1 LAQTV
6 RRQPQATIG
15 ADNPDFQG
23 GMAARTCGITHEH
36 SEGAGGTPTGQHMTT
51 TLEQLNAAETSAFIA
66 ALHGIYE
73 HSPWIPE
80 RAALQRPFRN
90 LTAFKLA
97 LHKVVT
103 DASRAEQLG
112 LIRAHPELAGR
123 AAIAGEL
130 TAEST
135 GEQAK
140 AGLNLCSPEE
150 FARLQ
155 QLNADYNAKFGFPFI
170 LAVKGPTGAG
180 LTRQQIIATF
190 ARRLRNQ
197 PEDELR
203 EALRQ
208 IGRIAEMR
216 INDLLGYRPVMG
228 ATVMQWAEE
237 IGALSEDEG
246 ALTCTYL
253 TETHQRTAEQIAQWM
268 REAGM
273 HVHIDAVG
281 NVVGRYLSTDP
292 QARTLLTGS
301 HYDTVRNGGKYDGRE
316 GILLPI
322 AVVKHLHERGE
333 TLPFHF
339 EVIGFSE
346 EEGVRFKSTFL
357 GSNAVTGHFDMKL
370 LDLQDKDGISMRE
383 VITQA
388 GHDVA
393 AIPQIARDPA
403 DILGYVEVHI
413 EQGPVLLNRDL
424 PVGIVTSIA
433 GSSRYLVELKGVA
446 SHAGTTPMDMRK
458 DAAAAAAEIILYVEQ
473 RCSQDQ
479 HAALVGTVGQL
490 QVPRGSTNVI
500 PGGCQLSLDIRA
512 AVDEVRMAA
521 VKDVLGKIE
530 EICGRRSIDFKLEE
544 TLSAP
549 AAPCAPWLMDQLRA
563 ATERAGVTPF
573 ELASGAGHD
582 AMAIAKLTD
591 VCMLFTRCGNGG
603 ISHNPLETM
612 TADDAEVSGQI
623 LLDFLRSFE
632 VKR

>member
-1 LAQTV
+1 MTNTLQHLNQASASDFTV
-6 RRQPQATIG
+6 
-15 ADNPDFQG
+15 
-23 GMAARTCGITHEH
+23 
-36 SEGAGGTPTGQHMTT
+36 
-51 TLEQLNAAETSAFIA
+51 

-73 HSPWIPE
+73 HSPWIAE
-80 RAALQRPFRN
+80 RAAPLRPFSTT
-90 LTAFKLA
+90 TALKLA
-97 LHKVVT
+97 LQGVVSQ
-103 DASRAEQLG
+103 ASREEQLG
-112 LIRAHPELAGR
+112 LIRAHPELAGK

-140 AGLNLCSPEE
+140 AGLHLCSPDE

-155 QLNADYNAKFGFPFI
+155 QLNADYNARFGFPFI

-190 ARRLRNQ
+190 TRRLRNQ
-197 PEDELR
+197 VEDELR
-203 EALRQ
+203 ESLRQ
-208 IGRIAEMR
+208 IGRIAEIR
-216 INDLLGYRPVMG
+216 LNELLGHQPSLG

-253 TETHQRTAEQIAQWM
+253 TDTHRRTAAQLAHWM

-273 HVHIDAVG
+273 QVHIDAVG
-281 NVVGRYLSTDP
+281 NVVGRYLSPQP
-292 QARTLLTGS
+292 QAKTLLTGS

-322 AVVKHLHERGE
+322 AVIRHLHERGE
-333 TLPFHF
+333 TLPFHV

-357 GSNAVTGHFDMKL
+357 GSNAVTGHFDMAL
-370 LDLQDKDGISMRE
+370 LDLQDKDGVTMRE

-403 DILGYVEVHI
+403 AILGYVEVHI

-424 PVGIVTSIA
+424 PAGIVTSIA
-433 GSSRYLVELKGVA
+433 GSSRYLVDLKGVA

-500 PGGCQLSLDIRA
+500 PGACQLSLDIRA
-512 AVDEVRMAA
+512 AADDVRLAA
-521 VKDVLGKIE
+521 VRDILARIE
-530 EICGRRSIDFKLEE
+530 EICARRRIDIKLEE

-549 AAPCAPWLMDQLRA
+549 AAPCAPWLMEQLRT
-563 ATERAGVTPF
+563 ATQRAGVPPF

-582 AMAIAKLTD
+582 AMAIARLTD

-623 LLDFLRSFE
+623 LLDFLRNFRAKS
-632 VKR
+632 